1 MNLDLRRKTK
11 IVCTLGPAT
20 ESAQMIER
28 LIRAGM
34 NVARINMSHGDE
46 SQHVAMI
53 LAVREVA
60 GKLDVPV
67 AILMDL
73 PGPRYRTGE
82 IKDGQVIL
90 RKGSQ
95 LVLTTRRVRG
105 DRKEVSVNMPELVGD
120 VSAGDAILLDDGAI
134 LLVVKDTT
142 DTDVICRVTQGG
154 VLRPRRGIAIPGVKM
169 SAPYVSDV
177 MQRHL
182 RLAASYQVE
191 YIALS
196 YVSRAGDVSQIRAL
210 LEEAGAAS
218 MIIAKIERRDAVRN
232 FDSILKVSDG
242 IMVARGD
249 LGVDITL
256 EKVPV
261 VQKESI
267 SKCNRWGKPV
277 ITATQ
282 MLESMI
288 KAPSPTR
295 AEVAD
300 VANAIWDGTD
310 AVMLSAETAVGSY
323 PVEAVSMVCRIARE
337 TEAALPYDLRLTGRG
352 SDLEPYTDDAIAYD
366 ACRTAQQLG
375 ARSIVAFT
383 ESGSTAWRVCK
394 YRPRIP
400 VLALTPNDAVRE
412 KLVLGWG
419 VYPYLMPQATSVDDL
434 FTMGSNLARDIGAA
448 KEGDLVVIVG
458 GVPIGVPG
466 TTNLLKVER
475 V

>member
-1 MNLDLRRKTK
+1 MKFDLRRKTK

-34 NVARINMSHGDE
+34 NVARINMSHGDDA
-46 SQHVAMI
+46 QHVAMI
-53 LAVREVA
+53 LAVRETA
-60 GKLDVPV
+60 KKLEAPV
-67 AILMDL
+67 AILLDL

-82 IKDGQVIL
+82 ISDGQVIL

-95 LVLTTRRVRG
+95 LVLTSRSVPG
-105 DRKEVSVNMPELVGD
+105 DRKEVSVNMPELMRD

-134 LLVVKDTT
+134 RLVVKSTADM
-142 DTDVICRVTQGG
+142 DVICRVTQGG
-154 VLRPRRGIAIPGVKM
+154 ILRPRRGIAIPGVKM

-177 MQRHL
+177 MQRQL
-182 RLAASYQVE
+182 KLAASYQVE

-196 YVSRAGDVSQIRAL
+196 YVSRAGDISQVRSV
-210 LEEAGAAS
+210 LEEARAAP
-218 MIIAKIERRDAVRN
+218 MIIAKIERREAVRK

-261 VQKESI
+261 VQKQSI
-267 SKCNRWGKPV
+267 RKCNRWGKPV

-323 PVEAVSMVCRIARE
+323 PAEAVAMIRRIARE
-337 TEAALPYDLRLTGRG
+337 TEAALPYERRLANRG
-352 SDLEPYTDDAIAYD
+352 SDLEPHTNDAIAYD
-366 ACRTAQQLG
+366 ACRTAQQLDVH
-375 ARSIVAFT
+375 SIVAFT

-394 YRPRIP
+394 YRPRVPI
-400 VLALTPNDAVRE
+400 LALTPNDTVQR
-412 KLVLGWG
+412 KLMLGWG
-419 VYPYLMPQATSVDDL
+419 IYPCLMPSAASVDDL
-434 FTMGSNLARDIGAA
+434 FAMGSNLARDVGAA